1 MPEIAAVCL
10 SAVSSIP
17 LLKDPPCSSGSSFS
31 SFRKLTLFPS
41 QSPIRSVKFVAK
53 ASGSGGFLGDDA
65 FGPYPWESSDSG
77 DPSVQWVQEE
87 KITLFTADGLVQLGG
102 NMVKRRMSSSDKKQ
116 GKKLEVSPRLQR
128 FRESSYM
135 DPNQSLCL
143 GALFDIA
150 ATNGLDMGRKLCI
163 IGFCRSIEMLSDV
176 VEDTVLEHG
185 GEIVSAEKASK
196 GDMQEK
202 LTMTVAV
209 PLLWG
214 VPPASERIHLAVRNG
229 GGIVDKVFWRWDFL

>member
-17 LLKDPPCSSGSSFS
+17 LLKDPPCSSGSSCS

-53 ASGSGGFLGDDA
+53 ASGSGGFLSDDA

-77 DPSVQWVQEE
+77 DPSMQWVQEE

-102 NMVKRRMSSSDKKQ
+102 NMVKRRISSSDKKQ
-116 GKKLEVSPRLQR
+116 GKLKVSPRLQR

-185 GEIVSAEKASK
+185 GEVYPLISPLFFGS
-196 GDMQEK
+196 DPFMDQFDWCC
-202 LTMTVAV
+202 MTS
-209 PLLWG
+209 PSFPSTLSL
-214 VPPASERIHLAVRNG
+214 
-229 GGIVDKVFWRWDFL
+229 

>member
-1 MPEIAAVCL
+1 MPEIAA
-10 SAVSSIP
+10 AVFFSVFSSIP
-17 LLKDPPCSSGSSFS
+17 LLKQPPCSSG
-31 SFRKLTLFPS
+31 KLSRFPC
-41 QSPIRSVKFVAK
+41 QSPIGSVRFVAK
-53 ASGSGGFLGDDA
+53 ASGSGGFLGGDA
-65 FGPYPWESSDSG
+65 LGPYPWEPSDSE
-77 DPSVQWVQEE
+77 DPFALLYAALHWVQEE
-87 KITLFTADGLVQLGG
+87 KITLFTADGLIQIGG
-102 NMVKRRMSSSDKKQ
+102 NLVKRKMSSFDKKQ
-116 GKKLEVSPRLQR
+116 GKLKVSLRSQR

-196 GDMQEK
+196 DNLQEK

-214 VPPASERIHLAVRNG
+214 VPPASETIHLAVRNG
-229 GGIVDKVFWRWDFL
+229 GGIVDKVYWRWDFL

>member
-1 MPEIAAVCL
+1 MSEIAVVCL
-10 SAVSSIP
+10 PSVSSIP
-17 LLKDPPCSSGSSFS
+17 LLKEPPRSSGSSSLSYRKPPLFS
-31 SFRKLTLFPS
+31 S
-41 QSPIRSVKFVAK
+41 QSSIRSMRFVTK
-53 ASGSGGFLGDDA
+53 ASGSGGFFGGDA
-65 FGPYPWESSDSG
+65 LGPYPWESSDSD

-87 KITLFTADGLVQLGG
+87 KITLFTADGLIQIGG
-102 NMVKRRMSSSDKKQ
+102 NMVPRQMSSFDKKQ
-116 GKKLEVSPRLQR
+116 GKLKASPRFQR

-135 DPNQSLCL
+135 DPNQGLCL

-196 GDMQEK
+196 GDLQEK

-214 VPPASERIHLAVRNG
+214 VPPASETIRLAVRNG
-229 GGIVDKVFWRWDFL
+229 GGIVDKVYWRWDFL

>member
-1 MPEIAAVCL
+1 MPVITAVCF
-10 SAVSSIP
+10 SALSSIP
-17 LLKDPPCSSGSSFS
+17 LLKEPPCSFL
-31 SFRKLTLFPS
+31 FRKLPLLPS
-41 QSPIRSVKFVAK
+41 QSPIRSVRFIVK

-102 NMVKRRMSSSDKKQ
+102 NMVKRQMSSSDKKQ
-116 GKKLEVSPRLQR
+116 GKVKVSSRYQR

-214 VPPASERIHLAVRNG
+214 VPPASETIHLAVRNG
-229 GGIVDKVFWRWDFL
+229 GGIVDKVYWRWDFL